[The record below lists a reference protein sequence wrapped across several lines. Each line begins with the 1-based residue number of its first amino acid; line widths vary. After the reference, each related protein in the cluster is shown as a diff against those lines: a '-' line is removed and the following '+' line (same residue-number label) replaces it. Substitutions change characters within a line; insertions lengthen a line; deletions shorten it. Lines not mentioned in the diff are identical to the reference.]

1 MTWKIVCHYTTDG
14 VTGEENRN
22 ELVVVTRDAQH
33 PFSLRTDFTTVLKK
47 YSLRPSPVVLD
58 LFRLAAAVY
67 SADKGVLRGQEG
79 YDGLTRDFLVEF
91 PVTDLPP
98 WNRGKPILE
107 KALSFL
113 TGDRWRFDFRQEDYS
128 DPILKQ
134 ITSTTQNVFEA
145 VSLFSG
151 GLDSFVGAIDL
162 AERIQGRIALV
173 GHHGLGGTAAPS
185 QNQAFAVLE
194 QHYGRSVELVP
205 VYIQPPQ
212 RVGTPPEDSTRSRS
226 FLFFALGVMIAN
238 SSGEGTPLFVSENGF
253 VSLNVPL
260 ITNRSSSLSTRTTHP
275 YFVTLFENLLTALGI
290 TTAIE
295 LPYRFKTK
303 GETLLET
310 ENEALARK
318 GYGKTLSC
326 SHTSR
331 LRWRGLSPLTHCGVC
346 IPCLVRRAA
355 TRKAGF
361 KPDDYYL
368 DVLSSI
374 PRPSTSEGEDLW
386 AVGIALERLQIEGDV
401 DVFRVLDAGPL
412 PGSAGEIENYVD
424 VYRRGLNE
432 LYELLQNSPLIMD
445 EVSR

>member
-14 VTGEENRN
+14 VTNNENCN
-22 ELVVVTRDAQH
+22 ELMVVISDTQH
-33 PFSLRTDFTTVLKK
+33 PFSLRTNFTTVLQKF
-47 YSLRPSPVVLD
+47 SLRPAPVVLD
-58 LFRLAAAVY
+58 LFRLATAVY
-67 SADKGVLRGQEG
+67 SADKGVSREREG
-79 YDGLTRDFLVEF
+79 YDGLTRDFLIEF

-134 ITSTTQNVFEA
+134 LVSTTQNAFEA

-162 AERIQGRIALV
+162 AEGIQGRIALV
-173 GHHGLGGTAAPS
+173 GHHSLGGTAAPS
-185 QNQAFAVLE
+185 QNQAFAVLK
-194 QHYGRSVELVP
+194 QHYGRSIELVP
-205 VYIQPPQ
+205 VYVQPPQ
-212 RVGTPPEDSTRSRS
+212 RIGTHPEDSTRSRS
-226 FLFFALGVMIAN
+226 FLFFALGTMIAN
-238 SSGEGTPLFVSENGF
+238 SSGEGTPLFISENGF

-260 ITNRSSSLSTRTTHP
+260 ITNRSGSLSTRTTHP
-275 YFVTLFENLLTALGI
+275 YFVALFESLLAALGI

-303 GETLLET
+303 GEMLLET
-310 ENEALARK
+310 KNEALVHK
-318 GYGKTLSC
+318 EYGKTLSC

-331 LRWRGLSPLTHCGVC
+331 LRWKGLNPLTHCGVC

-355 TRKAGF
+355 THRAGYT
-361 KPDDYYL
+361 PDDYYI

-374 PRPSTSEGEDLW
+374 PRPNTSEGKDLW
-386 AVGIALERLQIEGDV
+386 ALGVALERLQNEEDI

-412 PGSAGEIENYVD
+412 SASAEEIEKYVD
-424 VYRRGLNE
+424 VYRRGLKE
-432 LYELLQNSPLIMD
+432 LYELLQNSPLITD
-445 EVSR
+445 EGF